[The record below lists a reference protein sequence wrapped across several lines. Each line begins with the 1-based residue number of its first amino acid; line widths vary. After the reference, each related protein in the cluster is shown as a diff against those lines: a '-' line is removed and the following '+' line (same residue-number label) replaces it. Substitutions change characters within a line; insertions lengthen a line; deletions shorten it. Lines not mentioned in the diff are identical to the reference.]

1 LAANEI
7 ASPVSQ
13 NQTPDNELTAKGS
26 LHTLRE
32 MEAPEVPTEHLHEQI
47 QEHAEQHAPQH
58 GWVMK
63 VALSS
68 AIVAALAAVGS
79 LKAGHTANEALIRQ
93 IESSD
98 QWNYY
103 QAKGIKAGQL
113 KSKRDILDALQR
125 PVSPKDT
132 AKIEDYEREQEE
144 IKREAEKLAAESRSL
159 LHQHQTL
166 SHSVTMFQISIAV
179 SAMSVLVRS
188 RRLWSVSLL
197 FAGLG
202 VGFLSW
208 GLMAAH

>member
-1 LAANEI
+1 
-7 ASPVSQ
+7 
-13 NQTPDNELTAKGS
+13 
-26 LHTLRE
+26 
-32 MEAPEVPTEHLHEQI
+32 MEAPEVPTEHLQEQI
-47 QEHAEQHAPQH
+47 HENAEQHAPQR
-58 GWVMK
+58 GWVMR

-79 LKAGHTANEALIRQ
+79 LKAGHSANEALIKQ

-113 KSKRDILDALQR
+113 KSKADLLAALGKDIPA
-125 PVSPKDT
+125 KDT
-132 AKIEDYEREQEE
+132 AKIEEYERQQEE
-144 IKREAEKLAAESRSL
+144 IKKEADKLGAESRGL

-188 RRLWSVSLL
+188 RWLWSVSLL
-197 FAGLG
+197 FATVG
-202 VGFLSW
+202 VGFLAY
-208 GLMAAH
+208 GLLAPH

>member
-1 LAANEI
+1 
-7 ASPVSQ
+7 
-13 NQTPDNELTAKGS
+13 
-26 LHTLRE
+26 
-32 MEAPEVPTEHLHEQI
+32 MEAPEVPTEHLQEQI
-47 QEHAEQHAPQH
+47 NEHAEQHASQR

-79 LKAGHTANEALIRQ
+79 LKAGHSANEALIAQ

-113 KSKRDILDALQR
+113 KTKRDILEALGK
-125 PVSPKDT
+125 PVGAQDL
-132 AKIEDYEREQEE
+132 AKQEDYQREQDE
-144 IKREAEKLAAESRSL
+144 IKKVAEKLAGESRSL
-159 LHQHQTL
+159 LRQHQTL

-197 FAGLG
+197 FAAAGVCFLTFGLVASHG
-202 VGFLSW
+202 AVGSP
-208 GLMAAH
+208 GAHEGSEARASKAAHANEAH

>member
-1 LAANEI
+1 
-7 ASPVSQ
+7 
-13 NQTPDNELTAKGS
+13 
-26 LHTLRE
+26 
-32 MEAPEVPTEHLHEQI
+32 MEAPEVPTEHLQEQI
-47 QEHAEQHAPQH
+47 NEHAETHAPQR

-79 LKAGHTANEALIRQ
+79 LKAGHSANEALIAQ

-113 KSKRDILDALQR
+113 KTKRDLLEALGK
-125 PVSPKDT
+125 PISPQDT
-132 AKIEDYEREQEE
+132 AKLDGYQKDQEE
-144 IKREAEKLAAESRSL
+144 IKAEAEKLAAESRAL

-166 SHSVTMFQISIAV
+166 SHCVTMFQISIAV

-197 FAGLG
+197 FAAVG
-202 VGFLSW
+202 VGFLTF
-208 GLMAAH
+208 GLFAPHGVAPMHQKTAEHS